1 MEVSVMQVSKF
12 GPCFIVDDVPAAARF
27 YEQHLGFAPTSD
39 VGWFISLS
47 NGDQSYE
54 ISFLQRGHEFLP
66 VAYRDRAVAGVVI
79 GFVVAD
85 AAAEERRLRAA
96 GVPIL
101 HNLVDEP
108 FGQRHFLCTDPNG
121 IVIDIIELIPPD
133 PAWLASQGG

>member
-1 MEVSVMQVSKF
+1 MEV
-12 GPCFIVDDVPAAARF
+12 
-27 YEQHLGFAPTSD
+27 
-39 VGWFISLS
+39 
-47 NGDQSYE
+47 
-54 ISFLQRGHEFLP
+54 
-66 VAYRDRAVAGVVI
+66 VVI

-101 HNLVDEP
+101 HDLVDEP